1 MMKNIESDHDLGMVA
16 YNEPAFLKRRNI
28 LDSSTLLEH
37 IIRMKKMEDADTLLI
52 PGNNLSERFLK
63 PAVQLKLARFG
74 RREKKTMDLVLFRE
88 SNFSFL
94 KTNEEGILQL
104 SNDVLLVN
112 DGRKL
117 FVKGMGKKTVIITCR
132 LKTRWQWFIQT

>member
-1 MMKNIESDHDLGMVA
+1 
-16 YNEPAFLKRRNI
+16 
-28 LDSSTLLEH
+28 
-37 IIRMKKMEDADTLLI
+37 
-52 PGNNLSERFLK
+52 
-63 PAVQLKLARFG
+63 
-74 RREKKTMDLVLFRE
+74 MDLVLFRE